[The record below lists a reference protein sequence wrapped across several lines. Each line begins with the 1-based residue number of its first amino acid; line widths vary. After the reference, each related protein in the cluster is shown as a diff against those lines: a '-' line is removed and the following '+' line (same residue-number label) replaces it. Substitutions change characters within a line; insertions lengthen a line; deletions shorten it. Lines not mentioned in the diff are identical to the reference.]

1 MAAKGDFVRFTLS
14 RQPAVLLNR
23 PDYAAE
29 VFVSRVSA
37 FRKGIAN
44 RRAKS
49 LLGEG
54 LLTAEGARHTES
66 RRAIQPVF
74 ARQRLESCASVIV
87 DRAREVRGAWRP
99 GELVD
104 VTRSMGALTF
114 GVVGEV
120 IVGAR
125 VDAQFDQVRHMT
137 ETATATI
144 DPLLSLIA
152 PLRRIRQARA
162 RLRIVATT
170 LLERASRAEEGS
182 LLALLRQH
190 DPEPAVQAQRVDHLV
205 TLLLAG
211 HDTLTSALTWAWLL
225 LASHPDVETRLHDE
239 LATVLGGRNATA
251 ADVSA
256 LPLTKAVL
264 AEALRLYPPAWVLAR
279 QAVESQPFDE
289 GEIAAGALVLVSPYV
304 MHRDARWFE
313 RPDRFEP
320 DRWLGNQE
328 RPKTAYMPFG
338 AGPRSCIG
346 ESFAWLEGVLIL
358 ATIAQRW
365 KLTMVGPIAE
375 PDLRITLRPRGN
387 VFLRACPQ

>member
-1 MAAKGDFVRFTLS
+1 MSLAPTYPDHSLWSARRRQSDPLGFLRAMAANGDFVRFTLS

-23 PDYAAE
+23 PDYAA
-29 VFVSRVSA
+29 VVLVSRASA

-87 DRAREVRGAWRP
+87 DRAREVRDAWRP

-125 VDAQFDQVRHMT
+125 VDAQFDEVRQIT
-137 ETATATI
+137 EAATATI

-152 PLRRIRQARA
+152 PLRSMRQARA

-170 LLERASRAEEGS
+170 LLERASRADEGS
-182 LLALLRQH
+182 LLALLREH
-190 DPEPAVQAQRVDHLV
+190 DPEPAVQAQRVDDLV

-239 LATVLGGRNATA
+239 LSTVLGGRNATA
-251 ADVSA
+251 AESA
-256 LPLTKAVL
+256 TK
-264 AEALRLYPPAWVLAR
+264 
-279 QAVESQPFDE
+279 
-289 GEIAAGALVLVSPYV
+289 
-304 MHRDARWFE
+304 RW
-313 RPDRFEP
+313 
-320 DRWLGNQE
+320 
-328 RPKTAYMPFG
+328 
-338 AGPRSCIG
+338 S
-346 ESFAWLEGVLIL
+346 
-358 ATIAQRW
+358 
-365 KLTMVGPIAE
+365 
-375 PDLRITLRPRGN
+375 
-387 VFLRACPQ
+387 

>member
-1 MAAKGDFVRFTLS
+1 
-14 RQPAVLLNR
+14 VLLNR
-23 PDYAAE
+23 PDHAAV
-29 VFVSRVSA
+29 VFVSRASA
-37 FRKGIAN
+37 FRKGSAN

-54 LLTAEGARHTES
+54 LLTTEGARHTES
-66 RRAIQPVF
+66 RRAMQPVF
-74 ARQRLESCASVIV
+74 ARQRLESCASIIV
-87 DRAREVRGAWRP
+87 DRTRMVRDAWRP

-114 GVVGEV
+114 GVVGEA

-125 VDAQFDQVRHMT
+125 VDAQFDEVRAIT
-137 ETATATI
+137 EAATATI

-152 PLRRIRQARA
+152 PLRSMRQARA
-162 RLRIVATT
+162 RLRVVAAT

-182 LLALLRQH
+182 LLALLREH
-190 DPEPAVQAQRVDHLV
+190 DPEPAVQAQRVDDLV

-211 HDTLTSALTWAWLL
+211 HDTLTSALAWVWLL

-256 LPLTKAVL
+256 LPFTKAVL
-264 AEALRLYPPAWVLAR
+264 AEALRLYPPAWILAR
-279 QAVESQPFDE
+279 QAVESQPFEE
-289 GEIAAGALVLVSPYV
+289 GEVAAGALVLVSPYL

-313 RPDRFEP
+313 RPARFEP

-365 KLTMVGPIAE
+365 KFTMVGPIAE